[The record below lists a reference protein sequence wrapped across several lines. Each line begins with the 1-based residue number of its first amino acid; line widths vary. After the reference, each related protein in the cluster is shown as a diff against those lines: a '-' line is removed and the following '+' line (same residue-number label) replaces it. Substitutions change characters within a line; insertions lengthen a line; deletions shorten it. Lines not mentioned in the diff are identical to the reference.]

1 VNRRNF
7 VTAAAGTLAAAGKVL
22 GANDRIRL
30 GLIGNGGRCTLLSTH
45 LKALQGHEV
54 VMTSDVY
61 QPRRE
66 AMAQKMGAPAKPV
79 RDYHE
84 VLDSKDV
91 DAVVIAS
98 PDHWHARMVLDAVA
112 AGKDVYCEKPVTHT
126 IAEGEPL
133 IAGVEKSGRVVATGT
148 QQRSWDHFIQG
159 KALVESGKLGQIA
172 LAQCY
177 WYQNYNRAKRPAD
190 AGTIDAAK
198 LDWKSWLGTAP
209 DQPFAEIKYRRWR
222 WFWDFGGGAF
232 TDLMTHWIDVI
243 MWYMNSPVP
252 QTVSAFGAVH
262 VNHELQCPDTV
273 NAAIEFPNN
282 YTAVYTG
289 TMIESL
295 EDGGIVLRGTDAMM
309 KLTRGGFDI
318 YREGKGRG
326 GQLPEPE
333 LSVKSTGDGT
343 RTNLQ
348 NWLDCIRSRKQ
359 PNANIRAGVE
369 AARTSHLA
377 NQAMR
382 EGRRITV

>member
-1 VNRRNF
+1 
-7 VTAAAGTLAAAGKVL
+7 
-22 GANDRIRL
+22 
-30 GLIGNGGRCTLLSTH
+30 
-45 LKALQGHEV
+45 
-54 VMTSDVY
+54 
-61 QPRRE
+61 
-66 AMAQKMGAPAKPV
+66 
-79 RDYHE
+79 
-84 VLDSKDV
+84 
-91 DAVVIAS
+91 
-98 PDHWHARMVLDAVA
+98 
-112 AGKDVYCEKPVTHT
+112 
-126 IAEGEPL
+126 
-133 IAGVEKSGRVVATGT
+133 VVATGT
-148 QQRSWDHFIQG
+148 QQRSWDHFIQA
-159 KALVESGKLGQIA
+159 KELVQGGKLGQIA

-177 WYQNYNRAKRPAD
+177 WYQNYHRPQRPAD
-190 AGTIDAAK
+190 AGAIDAAK

-209 DQPFAEIKYRRWR
+209 EQPFSEIRYRRWR

-243 MWYMNSPVP
+243 MWYMGSPMP
-252 QTVSAFGAVH
+252 RTVSAFGAVH
-262 VNHELQCPDTV
+262 VNHDLELPDTV

-309 KLTRGGFDI
+309 KLTRAGFDI
-318 YREGKGRG
+318 YAEGKSRG
-326 GQLPEPE
+326 GQLPPPE

-343 RTNLQ
+343 KTNLQ

-382 EGRRITV
+382 EGRRITL